1 MKLTI
6 LTLGFGFALVIGCG
20 GGSPPPQ
27 TALELQSIQQRD
39 FEAPKDLTFA
49 ATISVLQDLGY
60 IVGGADTQTGFITAQ
75 GATQRANYRTDS
87 QSKVTAFV
95 ESTGE
100 EQTRVRLNFV
110 VANAK
115 QACSLYTCR
124 VRNEDDAITDPAIY
138 EQAFD
143 KIGEAVFVRMASR

>member
-1 MKLTI
+1 MR
-6 LTLGFGFALVIGCG
+6 LTLLALTSVVAIGCG
-20 GGSPPPQ
+20 GSSAPPQ
-27 TALELQSIQQRD
+27 TALQIQSIQQRD

-49 ATISVLQDLGY
+49 ATLTVLQDLGY

-75 GATQRANYRTDS
+75 GAAQKASFRTDS

-100 EQTRVRLNFV
+100 ERSRVRLNFL
-110 VANAK
+110 VANEK
-115 QACSLYTCR
+115 QSMYTGR
-124 VRNEDDAITDPAIY
+124 VRNADESILDPAIY
-138 EQAFD
+138 EHAFD